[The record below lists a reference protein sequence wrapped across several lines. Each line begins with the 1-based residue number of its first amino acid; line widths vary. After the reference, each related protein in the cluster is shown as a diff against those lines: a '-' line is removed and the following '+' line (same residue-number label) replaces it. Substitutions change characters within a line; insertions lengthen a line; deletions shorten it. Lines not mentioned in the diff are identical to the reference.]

1 MTIMSLH
8 TQQIPKLH
16 TVTTPPLLP
25 AAVVIAEYCSKL
37 LGHGASAYGGWR
49 AAGGRD
55 VSSCPRLVIDTDSS
69 LEPGAWRLAAAAH
82 PPPMC
87 DGATAT
93 EPSRSER
100 WADPLQIQ
108 LQTSADNYNITT
120 CCQSPAHNKDGTTLS
135 HRCREHE
142 HTTHWHPTD
151 IDDGLS
157 SVGWAG
163 LVSVSLM
170 RCLCALGHH
179 QASQF
184 EYLEEN

>member
-25 AAVVIAEYCSKL
+25 AAVVIAQYCSKL
-37 LGHGASAYGGWR
+37 LGRECVRRLEGG
-49 AAGGRD
+49 GGERREQ
-55 VSSCPRLVIDTDSS
+55 SSCPRLVIDTDSG
-69 LEPGAWRLAAAAH
+69 LEPGAWRLPAAAH

-93 EPSRSER
+93 APSRSER

-135 HRCREHE
+135 HRCREHTA
-142 HTTHWHPTD
+142 H
-151 IDDGLS
+151 
-157 SVGWAG
+157 
-163 LVSVSLM
+163 
-170 RCLCALGHH
+170 
-179 QASQF
+179 
-184 EYLEEN
+184 